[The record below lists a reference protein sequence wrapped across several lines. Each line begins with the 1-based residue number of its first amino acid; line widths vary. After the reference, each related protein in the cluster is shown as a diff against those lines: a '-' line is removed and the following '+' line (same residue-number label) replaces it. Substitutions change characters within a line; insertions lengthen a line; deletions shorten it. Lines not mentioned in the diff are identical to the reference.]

1 MPPGSSSRVRA
12 GAAPILLL
20 LAGLALSA
28 CTPTSREDGA
38 ARVASRFVADV
49 GRHDGAAACRLLTES
64 ARESVTGATDATCRK
79 AVVNVAE
86 HGTAVRRVQVWGDS
100 AQVRIG
106 TDVVFL
112 VHLRA
117 GWRVTAAGCKSQ
129 PHAPYLCDVD
139 G

>member
-1 MPPGSSSRVRA
+1 VRV
-12 GAAPILLL
+12 AATPILLL
-20 LAGLALSA
+20 LAALGLSA
-28 CTPTSREDGA
+28 CSPTSREDGA

-64 ARESVTGATDATCRK
+64 AREAVSGATDATCPK

-86 HGTAVRRVQVWGDS
+86 HGTVVRRVQVWGDS

-117 GWRVTAAGCKSQ
+117 GWRVAAAGCKPQ
-129 PHAPYLCDVD
+129 PRAPYQCDLD